1 MKNVYTLLK
10 KGGSIILS
18 IIALIVSCRS
28 YKLSE
33 KTADYERSRDMLIYT
48 PALKENIDSTDIE
61 FTLNVENAELQG
73 INITFPN
80 NIRETPIVINTKPVK
95 LSKISVEV
103 LAEEVVRNFIMPKDL
118 FVSVSTFS
126 IPVMIDYSAIVYGF
140 PQTLRENRYL
150 IFDVYCDDY
159 LKIDYSNSFL
169 ISKCGF
175 PLKSYRFYTA
185 PFASSLEDRIKAR
198 DREDVLMLLKE
209 QLNESITTL
218 ISPLQN

>member
-1 MKNVYTLLK
+1 MKRIYTLLNK
-10 KGGSIILS
+10 WGSITLS
-18 IIALIVSCRS
+18 IIALIISYRS
-28 YKLSE
+28 YQLSKYISE
-33 KTADYERSRDMLIYT
+33 YERNRDMFIYT
-48 PALKENIDSTDIE
+48 PALRENIDSTDIE
-61 FTLNVENAELQG
+61 FILNAESAESQG
-73 INITFPN
+73 ITITFPS
-80 NIRETPIVINTKPVK
+80 NIRETPIDINTKPVK
-95 LSKISVEV
+95 LSKTAVEV
-103 LAEEVVRNFIMPKDL
+103 LAEEVVRDFIMPKDS
-118 FVSVSTFS
+118 FVSVGTFS

-218 ISPLQN
+218 IPPLQN